1 MEACLMEDEVKRWA
15 ILTLD
20 LISATVTV
28 SDIELNKNKTYH
40 IPFLTHAII
49 KNELL
54 LISTSFNKIMEIN
67 LSNGARRFL

>member
-1 MEACLMEDEVKRWA
+1 MNDEIKRWT

-28 SDIELNKNKTYH
+28 SDTELKKNKTYH

-49 KNELL
+49 KGECL

-67 LSNGARRFL
+67 LSSGSRRFI

>member
-1 MEACLMEDEVKRWA
+1 MEDEVKRWA
-15 ILTLD
+15 IVSFD
-20 LISATVTV
+20 LISGTVTV
-28 SDIELNKNKTYH
+28 SDTKLNKNKIYH